1 MSKYTLNHS
10 KTISHIGA
18 SKNHSLISIKAPQI
32 SQSTS
37 RLPIRR
43 RKSSGRK
50 ISDTIPEPPRRAC
63 CSHFQQACYFLC
75 ENFNEKMKSDLLL
88 GTKPISNSIVPSE
101 RNSIESENTF
111 HFNEVTDEEKK
122 DSVLTDPRFG
132 MFSLF
137 KYHLNKGYLNK
148 KLQKGDV
155 YCFNIFSLFF
165 ALPILI
171 FFSQWLMYL
180 ALVFHEKRQFDGNIC
195 PGDAPV
201 EQKVMMAGISII
213 YFVRSFFIWDSFTNR
228 TRLQKMNPG
237 GSISVIFDTY
247 QEFGF
252 NLIVYCANLWIVFV
266 DNDILNM
273 ILNSLAMEFLMNLD
287 NEFEEMYFKF
297 LPQCAIDIYDNI
309 FVTVEENN
317 KIVKEKREKYCC
329 FKCLS
334 CVTCL
339 PFRFLVILL
348 FLFPPF
354 CFFMIFYGSIC
365 K

>member
-1 MSKYTLNHS
+1 
-10 KTISHIGA
+10 
-18 SKNHSLISIKAPQI
+18 
-32 SQSTS
+32 
-37 RLPIRR
+37 
-43 RKSSGRK
+43 
-50 ISDTIPEPPRRAC
+50 
-63 CSHFQQACYFLC
+63 
-75 ENFNEKMKSDLLL
+75 
-88 GTKPISNSIVPSE
+88 
-101 RNSIESENTF
+101 
-111 HFNEVTDEEKK
+111 
-122 DSVLTDPRFG
+122 
-132 MFSLF
+132 
-137 KYHLNKGYLNK
+137 
-148 KLQKGDV
+148 
-155 YCFNIFSLFF
+155 
-165 ALPILI
+165 
-171 FFSQWLMYL
+171 MYL
-180 ALVFHEKRQFDGNIC
+180 ALVFHEKRQYDGTIC
-195 PGDAPV
+195 PGDAPI

-213 YFVRSFFIWDSFTNR
+213 YFIRSFFIWDSFTNR

-297 LPQCAIDIYDNI
+297 LPQCAIDIYDNT

-329 FKCLS
+329 FY
-334 CVTCL
+334 CVSLVTRV
-339 PFRFLVILL
+339 PFRILVLLL

-354 CFFMIFYGSIC
+354 CFFMIFFGSIC